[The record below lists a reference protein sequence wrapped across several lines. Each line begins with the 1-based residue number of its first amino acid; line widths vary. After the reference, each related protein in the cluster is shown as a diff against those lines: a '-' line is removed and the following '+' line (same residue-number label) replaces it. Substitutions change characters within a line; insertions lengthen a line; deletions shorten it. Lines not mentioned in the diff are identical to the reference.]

1 MDDFTRVKE
10 AVDLVEVVSRYVHLK
25 KRGARMM
32 ACCPFHAEKSESFG
46 IPIGRQFFKC
56 FGCQKGGDVIT
67 FVSEIER
74 IDRFEALKR
83 LAEEAGITLST
94 GASRDH
100 EERDRLLRVL
110 AEAQELYRKAFE
122 SATVGAAARR
132 IVEERKL
139 AGATIDAFALGYA
152 PVDPASSFGSA
163 VITNRLIAKGHRRE
177 DVVAAGIAGER
188 DGQLYDAMRDRLT
201 IPIRDERGR
210 VLAFGGRRMTDGPDA
225 PPAKYVN
232 TRETPLFSK
241 GRVLFGIDRAR
252 AAILKQERVVLVEG
266 YMDVILAHQ
275 GGLEIAV
282 AALGTAVTS
291 EHARHLRRLAP
302 RALLFLDGDEA
313 GKRAAER
320 AAPLLLAESIATRVL
335 VLKEDKDPGDFFARG
350 STLEEFEKLAT
361 RDGVGA
367 LDFLL
372 ERHGLRR
379 ASSFE
384 EKMQVASAVAAALA
398 PIEDPLMKGE
408 ALTHVARQL
417 DLDPRGVVAKFGRVA
432 ARRPVQDVRPVSP
445 AAGSPPDGAPPE
457 ELPAGATA
465 GASGA
470 QAPGANGKVAPEG
483 APRQFV
489 PPAQVLA
496 EEDLLTAM
504 LVDPHL
510 RAAAVELV
518 PEETFVDSVRARL
531 FRGLAKSPT
540 ADALQLVEGLLAECS
555 GESEAQRILQDLVD
569 RRACTENAGSLF
581 DGAIQYFKRRRQDQE
596 KEGLL
601 SEYRAKMNAGDA
613 DAAREFLRK
622 YEKFRRSRGAGAD

>member
-10 AVDLVEVVSRYVHLK
+10 AVDLVDVVSRYVQLRR
-25 KRGARMM
+25 RGARMVGL
-32 ACCPFHAEKSESFG
+32 CPFHRDSNPSFG
-46 IPIGRQFFKC
+46 IPAGKQFFKC
-56 FGCQKGGDVIT
+56 FVCNKGGDVIT

-83 LAEEAGITLST
+83 LAEEAGIALST
-94 GASRDH
+94 GASKER

-110 AEAQELYRKAFE
+110 AEAQELFRKAFE

-132 IVEERKL
+132 IATERKL
-139 AGATIDAFALGYA
+139 ASATVDAFALGYA
-152 PVDPASSFGSA
+152 PVDPASSYGSA
-163 VITNRLIAKGHRRE
+163 VIANRLIAKGHRRE

-282 AALGTAVTS
+282 AALGTAVTA

-432 ARRPVQDVRPVSP
+432 PRRAVQDVRPVP
-445 AAGSPPDGAPPE
+445 TAAGSPPEGAAPAE
-457 ELPAGATA
+457 APAGAN
-465 GASGA
+465 GAT
-470 QAPGANGKVAPEG
+470 APGTNGKIAPEG
-483 APRQFV
+483 TAKQFV

-581 DGAIQYFKRRRQDQE
+581 DGALQYFKRRRQDQE
-596 KEGLL
+596 KERLL
-601 SEYRAKMNAGDA
+601 AGYRAKMNAGDA
-613 DAAREFLRK
+613 DAARDFLRE